1 MIFPG
6 VYQENKGISILITF
20 LVWIQGTKRGKEI
33 EEAQLTVNITY
44 TRTVSYQLLLCIGKL
59 ISFLVGPGQEPS
71 LLYTR
76 HEKPQ
81 HFPLFF
87 HFSMNLKTAPY

>member
-33 EEAQLTVNITY
+33 EASSANSSHYIC
-44 TRTVSYQLLLCIGKL
+44 RG
-59 ISFLVGPGQEPS
+59 
-71 LLYTR
+71 
-76 HEKPQ
+76 
-81 HFPLFF
+81 
-87 HFSMNLKTAPY
+87 